1 MFNRDLEKDIFSDTS
16 GDFKSVLVSLL
27 QANRPTGNKVDVTQ
41 AKVDAKRLLEAGVN
55 KKGTDETEF
64 VMILCAKS
72 YAQLRATFSEY
83 ETLAGI
89 SIEETIK
96 KEFSGDLKN
105 SFLAI
110 SKEFR
115 QIIFEN

>member
-1 MFNRDLEKDIFSDTS
+1 MNIVFNRELEKDIISDTS

-41 AKVDAKRLLEAGVN
+41 AKVDAKKLMAGGIK
-55 KKGTDETEF
+55 KKGTDESVF
-64 VMILCAKS
+64 VTILCSKS

-83 ETLAGI
+83 ESLAGMP
-89 SIEETIK
+89 IEETIK
-96 KEFSGDLKN
+96 KEFSGDLKE

-110 SKEFR
+110 GK
-115 QIIFEN
+115 